1 MYSGSLV
8 IEESIQQAIDRLNL
22 KNIQLKKDLSIDTLL
37 QIDAEQIKIA
47 LLNIVINAVEAME
60 TGNGILEV
68 KSTVRGSSYLI
79 SIKDNGMGMSSEQI
93 DRLFEPYFTSKSTG
107 LGLGLSATL
116 NIIQAHK
123 GSIEVES
130 TLGEG
135 SQFIISLPIPQQV
148 A

>member
-1 MYSGSLV
+1 
-8 IEESIQQAIDRLNL
+8 
-22 KNIQLKKDLSIDTLL
+22 L

>member
-1 MYSGSLV
+1 
-8 IEESIQQAIDRLNL
+8 
-22 KNIQLKKDLSIDTLL
+22 
-37 QIDAEQIKIA
+37 
-47 LLNIVINAVEAME
+47 
-60 TGNGILEV
+60 
-68 KSTVRGSSYLI
+68 
-79 SIKDNGMGMSSEQI
+79 
-93 DRLFEPYFTSKSTG
+93 LFEPYFTSKSTG